1 MAHDENFASLIL
13 RRTPFELKSAKG
25 AGHGFLLKHPVRK
38 LLVSVS
44 KICRKDTKW
53 VGHLSRRCARL
64 PVPRIC
70 SPSAPNNDDRKQ
82 KGWLFATLPPTT
94 SFQPRKP
101 AWVSRGLPVR
111 LGDAHLILL
120 GACLKLL
127 AKPSALGWRF
137 QLQRVSGEPNYHP
150 FSPPIQL
157 YYTNCGRVFPL
168 QTAGLFVEYL
178 HSNQHDARN
187 IKTTKATC

>member
-1 MAHDENFASLIL
+1 MALDENFASPIS
-13 RRTPFELKSAKG
+13 RRAPFELTSAKG
-25 AGHGFLLKHPVRK
+25 AGHGFLHKHPVRK

-53 VGHLSRRCARL
+53 GGHLSRRCARL

-82 KGWLFATLPPTT
+82 KGWLFATLPLAPN
-94 SFQPRKP
+94 FQPRKP
-101 AWVSRGLPVR
+101 AWVSRGLPR
-111 LGDAHLILL
+111 CLGYAHPILL
-120 GACLKLL
+120 GARLKLL

-150 FSPPIQL
+150 FSPPHPTILYQL
-157 YYTNCGRVFPL
+157 REGFSTPNGWPCR
-168 QTAGLFVEYL
+168 
-178 HSNQHDARN
+178 
-187 IKTTKATC
+187 

>member
-1 MAHDENFASLIL
+1 MALDENFASPIS
-13 RRTPFELKSAKG
+13 RRAPFELTSAKG
-25 AGHGFLLKHPVRK
+25 AGHGFLLKHPVRM

-53 VGHLSRRCARL
+53 GGHLSRRCARL

-70 SPSAPNNDDRKQ
+70 SPSAPNDDDRKQ

-111 LGDAHLILL
+111 FGYAH
-120 GACLKLL
+120 
-127 AKPSALGWRF
+127 
-137 QLQRVSGEPNYHP
+137 
-150 FSPPIQL
+150 PIQL
-157 YYTNCGRVFPL
+157 YYTNCGRFFPL
-168 QTAGLFVEYL
+168 QTAVLFVEYL